1 MLFEEHSHTDGINQ
15 EAILKAVEGAAH
27 LEIAAEPVLGEVSSE
42 ESTSPPVF
50 WLYTDGGSSPNPG
63 PGGWAFILR
72 AEPKGSGEVLET
84 ESAGGVPATTNN
96 RMELTAVIRGLLHLG
111 RPCQVTVVSDSE
123 YVIKG
128 LTEWLPGWKRRDWKN
143 SRKKPVLNADL
154 WRILDLLAQFHEVRF
169 EWTKGH
175 AGHPENERC
184 DELAGR
190 IRTEMISGGS

>member
-1 MLFEEHSHTDGINQ
+1 MLFEQDSHTNGIDRD
-15 EAILKAVEGAAH
+15 AIFTAVEGAAH
-27 LEIAAEPVLGEVSSE
+27 LEIAAETLKTKFSPENSS
-42 ESTSPPVF
+42 TRPVF

-63 PGGWAFILR
+63 AGGWAFILR
-72 AEPKGSGEVLET
+72 SDAEANGEAVET

-96 RMELTAVIRGLLHLG
+96 RMELTAVIRGLLHLED
-111 RPCQVTVVSDSE
+111 PCEVTVVSDSE

-128 LTEWLPGWKRRDWKN
+128 LTEWMPGWKRRDWKN

-154 WRILDLLAQFHEVRF
+154 WRILDRLANFHQVRF

-184 DELAGR
+184 DQLVGR
-190 IRTEMISGGS
+190 IRNEMISGES

>member
-1 MLFEEHSHTDGINQ
+1 MLFEDDSQATGIDRD
-15 EAILKAVEGAAH
+15 AILKAVEGAAH
-27 LEIAAEPVLGEVSSE
+27 LEIAAEPLSSE
-42 ESTSPPVF
+42 IWPTDSAGPPTF
-50 WLYTDGGSSPNPG
+50 WLFTDGGSSPNPG

-72 AEPKGSGEVLET
+72 ADAAGSNEAFET

-96 RMELTAVIRGLLHLG
+96 RMELTAVIRGLLHMAH
-111 RPCQVTVVSDSE
+111 PCQVTVVSDSE

-128 LTEWLPGWKRRDWKN
+128 LTEWMPGWKRRDWKN

-154 WRILDLLAQFHEVRF
+154 WRILDRLANFHQVRF

-184 DELAGR
+184 DQLVGR
-190 IRTEMISGGS
+190 IRNDMISG

>member
-1 MLFEEHSHTDGINQ
+1 MLFEEHSQQGGIDK
-15 EAILKAVEGAAH
+15 EAILKAVEGAPH
-27 LEIAAEPVLGEVSSE
+27 LEMAAEPLSGEVSPSAD
-42 ESTSPPVF
+42 TSRPVF
-50 WLYTDGGSSPNPG
+50 WLFTDGGSSPNPG

-72 AEPKGSGEVLET
+72 AQAQPGEALFET

-96 RMELTAVIRGLLHLG
+96 RMELTAVIRGLLHLEH
-111 RPCQVTVVSDSE
+111 PCQVTVVSDSE

-154 WRILDLLAQFHEVRF
+154 WQILDRLAQFHEVRF

-184 DELAGR
+184 DELVGR
-190 IRTEMISGGS
+190 IRNEMISGGS

>member
-1 MLFEEHSHTDGINQ
+1 MLFEEHSQTNGVDRD
-15 EAILKAVEGAAH
+15 AILKAVEGAPH
-27 LEIAAEPVLGEVSSE
+27 LEIAAEPLLGKVSQSE
-42 ESTSPPVF
+42 SDAPPVF

-72 AEPKGSGEVLET
+72 ADPKGTGEVLET

-96 RMELTAVIRGLLHLG
+96 RMELTAVIRGLLHLED
-111 RPCQVTVVSDSE
+111 PCEVTVVSDSE

-128 LTEWLPGWKRRDWKN
+128 LTEWMPGWKRRDWKN

-154 WRILDLLAQFHEVRF
+154 WRILDRLAQFHQVRF

-184 DELAGR
+184 DELVGR
-190 IRTEMISGGS
+190 IRDEMISGGS

>member
-1 MLFEEHSHTDGINQ
+1 MLFEEESHTNGIDKD
-15 EAILKAVEGAAH
+15 AILKAVEGAPH
-27 LEIAAEPVLGEVSSE
+27 LEIAAEPLPAEF
-42 ESTSPPVF
+42 STSNAATRPRF
-50 WLYTDGGSSPNPG
+50 WLFTDGGSSPNPG

-72 AEPKGSGEVLET
+72 PDEQGAGGLIET

-96 RMELTAVIRGLLHLG
+96 RMELTAVIRGLLHLEH
-111 RPCQVTVVSDSE
+111 PCQVTVVSDSE

-128 LTEWLPGWKRRDWKN
+128 LTEWMPGWKRRDWKN

-154 WRILDLLAQFHEVRF
+154 WRILDRLAGFHDVRF

-184 DELAGR
+184 DELVGR
-190 IRTEMISGGS
+190 IRDEMISGGP

>member
-1 MLFEEHSHTDGINQ
+1 MLFEEESHANGIDR
-15 EAILKAVEGAAH
+15 EAILKAVEGAPH
-27 LEIAAEPVLGEVSSE
+27 LEIPAEPLSCEVSPSD
-42 ESTSPPVF
+42 SATRPLF
-50 WLYTDGGSSPNPG
+50 WLFTDGGSSPNPG

-72 AEPKGSGEVLET
+72 ADEQGSEGPVET

-96 RMELTAVIRGLLHLG
+96 RMELTAVIRGLLHLEH
-111 RPCQVTVVSDSE
+111 PCQVTVVSDSE

-128 LTEWLPGWKRRDWKN
+128 LTEWMPGWKRRDWKN

-154 WRILDLLAQFHEVRF
+154 WRILDRLASYHEVRF

-184 DELAGR
+184 DELVGR
-190 IRTEMISGGS
+190 IRDEMISGGS